1 MNKVYIPQ
9 ETIILPKEISKSSL
23 IEDRALQED
32 QGFDTL
38 YKGICQVPYSNEV
51 DYATFAGVLNDT
63 VASYKMYW
71 LLAILDEVSYDKKE
85 IEFRELVSRMVVKA
99 WYPILKCKLSFGL
112 CDNLAKVV
120 NYISDT
126 YNIGSNYNEAKLLE
140 LIYNTEDKNIRKM
153 LKDLTYNVPYR
164 FLAPFFKG
172 KLIGRKVEK
181 QIEELSKQDN
191 NCVYEIYVNEKNEN
205 SIRIRDN
212 WCNYLKYNGKII
224 EGWAYYELTCFLQK
238 RNPNVPGIAMKLEAP
253 KNREALREQT
263 KIWREVINHKHIK
276 DLYTGLAF
284 TANNYEEYGVLSID
298 HFIPWSF
305 VLHDQMWNLV
315 PTFKNI
321 NSKKSDN
328 LLPYDS
334 YIDKFCEIQYEAF
347 DYVVNENRKN
357 QIDEYR
363 EVLKIQNAKRFIAEK
378 RKEEFVKKLRQEI
391 GPVYGVAVNQGFG
404 VLEKFI

>member
-1 MNKVYIPQ
+1 MLGGIKMDGVYTIDKS
-9 ETIILPKEISKSSL
+9 IILPKEIC
-23 IEDRALQED
+23 E
-32 QGFDTL
+32 
-38 YKGICQVPYSNEV
+38 VPYSNEV
-51 DYATFAGVLNDT
+51 DYATFAGVFNDT

-71 LLAILDEVSYDKKE
+71 LLAILAEVSYDNKE
-85 IEFRELVSRMVVKA
+85 IEFRQLVSRMVVKA

-126 YNIGSNYNEAKLLE
+126 YNIGSNYNEDKLLE
-140 LIYNTEDKNIRKM
+140 LIYNTEDKFIRKM

-181 QIEELSKQDN
+181 QIEELLKQDN
-191 NCVYEIYVNEKNEN
+191 NCVYEIYQNEKNEK

-212 WCNYLKYNGKII
+212 WCNYLNYNGKII
-224 EGWAYYELTCFLQK
+224 EGWVYYELTCFLQK

-253 KNREALREQT
+253 KNRDALREQT
-263 KIWREVINHKHIK
+263 KIWKEVINHKHIK

-284 TANNYEEYGVLSID
+284 TKENYEELGVLSID

-305 VLHDQMWNLV
+305 VLHNQMWNLV

-347 DYVVNENRKN
+347 DHVVNENRKN
-357 QIDEYR
+357 RIDEYR
-363 EVLKIQNAKRFIAEK
+363 EVLKIQNAKKFISEK
-378 RKEEFVKKLRQEI
+378 RKEEFVKKLKQEI

-404 VLEKFI
+404 VLKMFI